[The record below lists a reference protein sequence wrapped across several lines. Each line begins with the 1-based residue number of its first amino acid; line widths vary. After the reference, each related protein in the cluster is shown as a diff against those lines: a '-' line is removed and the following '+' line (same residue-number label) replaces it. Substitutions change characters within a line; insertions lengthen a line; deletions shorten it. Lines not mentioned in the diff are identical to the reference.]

1 MEFLDFNLYRPTDL
15 EIWIND
21 IYQSDGISTPS
32 DLEDLDRVSSLFHAH
47 VAYTEGETKV
57 IYDEDGDCIVFLHIY
72 MEPFEQRLAF
82 FHELCHPAMHSG
94 NQSSLHPSFVALQ
107 ETQAGLF
114 QQYAAMPAFMLE
126 HYQNQAQSLD
136 HRGLAEAFKLP
147 AGFALDRLERIK
159 RRMNQERI
167 DRRLRD
173 RLAAAAAPALQSEA
187 ANRLLAQL
195 RRQVGKEQSP

>member
-1 MEFLDFNLYRPTDL
+1 M
-15 EIWIND
+15 
-21 IYQSDGISTPS
+21 
-32 DLEDLDRVSSLFHAH
+32 
-47 VAYTEGETKV
+47 
-57 IYDEDGDCIVFLHIY
+57 IYDEDGDCIVFLHIF

-94 NQSSLHPSFVALQ
+94 NQSSLPPSFVALQ

-126 HYQNQAQSLD
+126 PYQHQAHWLD

-147 AGFALDRLERIK
+147 AAFVLDRMERIK
-159 RRMNQERI
+159 RRMHQERL

-173 RLAAAAAPALQSEA
+173 RLAAAAPPAPQSDA
-187 ANRLLAQL
+187 ANRLLDQL
-195 RRQVGKEQSP
+195 RRQVGKERRL